1 MSVAPCFRQTTLERV
16 AAYRRRRRFLQRGPA
31 MIEIARIEKSSDG
44 YLVYLKGQDSA
55 FYAVPALYPA
65 WVVEGPCRRERKAS

>member
-44 YLVYLKGQDSA
+44 YLVYLKGQPDA
-55 FYAVPALYPA
+55 FLVVPPLYPA
-65 WVVEGPCRRERKAS
+65 FVRQGPCRRKQES